1 MEDDFRRRRRAM
13 KKLTAGL
20 AAIVLTMGMAAV
32 AGADGFYW
40 PRSQDSETS
49 VMETVKGEP
58 ELSQARGPVETGAL
72 PDGSDRIDSGFYWPR
87 SQDSETSV
95 MEPVKGESELSQARG
110 PVETGAL
117 PDGSD
122 RFDSGFY
129 WPRMQDSETT
139 TGG

>member
-20 AAIVLTMGMAAV
+20 AAIVLAMGMATV

-49 VMETVKGEP
+49 VMEPVKGEP
-58 ELSQARGPVETGAL
+58 ELTQARGPVAAGAL
-72 PDGSDRIDSGFYWPR
+72 PG
-87 SQDSETSV
+87 
-95 MEPVKGESELSQARG
+95 
-110 PVETGAL
+110 
-117 PDGSD
+117 GSD

-139 TGG
+139 TGN

>member
-1 MEDDFRRRRRAM
+1 MTGKSALYALAVVVAVVMAM
-13 KKLTAGL
+13 GT
-20 AAIVLTMGMAAV
+20 AAV

-49 VMETVKGEP
+49 VMEPVKGEP

-72 PDGSDRIDSGFYWPR
+72 PGGSDRFDSGFYWPR

-95 MEPVKGESELSQARG
+95 MEPVKGQPELSQARG

-117 PDGSD
+117 PGGSD

-139 TGG
+139 TGE

>member
-1 MEDDFRRRRRAM
+1 MTGKSA
-13 KKLTAGL
+13 LYAL
-20 AAIVLTMGMAAV
+20 AVVVAVVMALGTAAV

-40 PRSQDSETS
+40 PRSQDSENS
-49 VMETVKGEP
+49 VMEPVKGEP

-72 PDGSDRIDSGFYWPR
+72 PGGSDRVDSGFYWPR

-95 MEPVKGESELSQARG
+95 MEPVKGEPELSQARG